1 MSRTKRYEQLRD
13 LLAERI
19 HQGVYRC
26 GDRLPSVRQWCQ
38 QQGVSMTTA
47 QASFAALEAE
57 GLIEARPRSGYFVT
71 APVNNT
77 PLPQRSQP
85 EQRPVHVS
93 RWAQVKALVVGS
105 SPQQIRHALAN
116 GLPDLRARTLLPL
129 QRLLTQSQ
137 RQASLTHFAYDSLAG
152 DAELR
157 HQITHLM
164 SHSGCIRHRDD
175 VVVTTGC
182 QEALAI
188 ALRLLTQPGDVV
200 AVDSPA
206 FYGAMQMLEA
216 RGLKALEIP
225 TDAEHGISLGA
236 LELALEQWPVKAI
249 MVTPT
254 CNNPLGYSMDDQRKK
269 ALVELARRHD
279 VAIIEDDVY
288 GDLAYA
294 APRPRSLAAF
304 DEDGRVLL
312 CSSVSKTLLPGLR
325 LGWLAPGRY
334 RDRALHEKY
343 VSTGSSA
350 TLAQSAV
357 AEFMARGHYARHL
370 TTMRRQ
376 YRLHRDQMRAW
387 VHQYFP
393 EGTRVSV
400 PSGGFML
407 WLELPEGFDS
417 IALNQRL
424 VEHQLGVAPGPLF
437 SASGKYQHC
446 LRLNFAS
453 TLDDITHA
461 AVRTI
466 GSCAREQLAR
476 RPESKAIRVRH
487 DGDNSSSTSG
497 LI

>member
-1 MSRTKRYEQLRD
+1 MSRAKRYEQLRD

-26 GDRLPSVRQWCQ
+26 GDKLPSVRQWCQ
-38 QQGVSMTTA
+38 EQGVSMTTA
-47 QASFAALEAE
+47 QACFAALEAE
-57 GLIEARPRSGYFVT
+57 GMIEARPRSGYFVAT
-71 APVNNT
+71 PANDT
-77 PLPQRSQP
+77 PLPQRSRP
-85 EQRPVHVS
+85 EQRPVLVS
-93 RWAQVKALVVGS
+93 RWKQVQPLVAGS
-105 SPQQIRHALAN
+105 APHQPLHALAN
-116 GLPDLRARTLLPL
+116 GLPDLRAKTLLPL

-137 RQASLTHFAYDSLAG
+137 RQASLTQFAYDSLAG
-152 DAELR
+152 DAEFR
-157 HQITHLM
+157 RQITHLM
-164 SHSGCIRHRDD
+164 SHSGCMRHIDD
-175 VVVTTGC
+175 VIVTTGC

-188 ALRLLTQPGDVV
+188 ALRLLTQSGDVV

-254 CNNPLGYSMDDQRKK
+254 CNNPLGYSMDDERKR
-269 ALVELARRHD
+269 ALVELARRYD

-294 APRPRSLAAF
+294 APRPRSIAAF

-350 TLAQSAV
+350 TLAQGSV
-357 AEFMARGHYARHL
+357 AEFMARGHHARHL
-370 TTMRRQ
+370 SAMRNQ
-376 YRLHRDQMRAW
+376 YRLQRDQMRTW

-393 EGTRVSV
+393 EGTRVSA

-417 IALNQRL
+417 ITLNRRL
-424 VEHQLGVAPGPLF
+424 AEHRLEIAPGPLF

-453 TLDDITHA
+453 PLNDETHA
-461 AVRTI
+461 AIRII
-466 GSCAREQLAR
+466 GDCARAQLLG
-476 RPESKAIRVRH
+476 KATVDAIM
-487 DGDNSSSTSG
+487 DS
-497 LI
+497 

>member
-1 MSRTKRYEQLRD
+1 MPRVKRYEQLRD
-13 LLAERI
+13 LLVERI
-19 HQGVYRC
+19 DQGIYRC

-38 QQGVSMTTA
+38 EQGVSMTTA
-47 QASFAALEAE
+47 QACFAALEAE

-71 APVNNT
+71 APAHTSLHAT

-93 RWAQVKALVVGS
+93 RWKQVQTLVMGS
-105 SPQQIRHALAN
+105 APHQSRHALAN
-116 GLPDLRARTLLPL
+116 GMPDLRAATLLPL
-129 QRLLTQSQ
+129 QRLLGQSQ
-137 RQASLTHFAYDSLAG
+137 RDASMSHFAYDNLAG
-152 DAELR
+152 DEELR
-157 HQITHLM
+157 RQITLLM
-164 SHSGCIRHRDD
+164 SHSGCMRHVDD
-175 VVVTTGC
+175 VIITTGC

-188 ALRLLTQPGDVV
+188 ALRLLTEPGDVV

-254 CNNPLGYSMDDQRKK
+254 CNNPLGYSMSNERKQ
-269 ALVELARRHD
+269 ALVEMASRYD

-288 GDLAYA
+288 GDLAYT
-294 APRPRSLAAF
+294 APRPHSIAAF
-304 DEDGRVLL
+304 DGEGRVLL
-312 CSSVSKTLLPGLR
+312 CSSMSKTLLPGLR

-343 VSTGSSA
+343 VSTGSSS

-357 AEFMARGHYARHL
+357 AEFMARGHHARHL
-370 TTMRRQ
+370 TAMRRQ
-376 YRLHRDQMRAW
+376 YRLQRDQMRGW
-387 VHQYFP
+387 IQQYFP

-407 WLELPEGFDS
+407 WLELPDGFDS

-424 VEHQLGVAPGPLF
+424 AEHQLGIAPGPLF
-437 SASGKYQHC
+437 SASGKYRHC
-446 LRLNFAS
+446 LRLNYAS
-453 TLDDITHA
+453 LLNDSTHA
-461 AVRTI
+461 AIATI
-466 GSCAREQLAR
+466 GECAKAQLVQ
-476 RPESKAIRVRH
+476 PEDAVV
-487 DGDNSSSTSG
+487 
-497 LI
+497 